1 MDLLTTFYRD
11 EGYRDFTILSD
22 SVYYE
27 PKKRGLVVSLNVDEG
42 EKYKYRNFTWE
53 GNTLYETEI
62 LDKALNLSSG
72 DAFSQSGFD
81 KAVFE
86 EVQMGMSTGLAL
98 EGYTPISCF
107 PRFDFLMRCMDA
119 LVNHLDKVQY
129 MTENIFQPKVIIRTS
144 IGAKFP
150 LDGGIQHTRDYTQ
163 MMKDNL
169 TEIDVVL
176 LDEPEEIFSAFE
188 HAYNKDGSTMIVE
201 WGDYYNEK

>member
-1 MDLLTTFYRD
+1 M
-11 EGYRDFTILSD
+11 
-22 SVYYE
+22 
-27 PKKRGLVVSLNVDEG
+27 
-42 EKYKYRNFTWE
+42 KYKDELIRSMEWLSEKDDTIFLGQSVLYSGNAIY
-53 GNTLYETEI
+53 NTLNTLPKEKMLEVP
-62 LDKALNLSSG
+62 
-72 DAFSQSGFD
+72 
-81 KAVFE
+81 VFE

-129 MTENIFQPKVIIRTS
+129 MTESVFQPKVIIRTS

-169 TEIDVVL
+169 TEINVVL
-176 LDEPEEIFSAFE
+176 LNEPEEIFPVFE
-188 HAYNKDGSTMIVE
+188 DAYKRDGSSMIIE

>member
-1 MDLLTTFYRD
+1 M
-11 EGYRDFTILSD
+11 
-22 SVYYE
+22 
-27 PKKRGLVVSLNVDEG
+27 
-42 EKYKYRNFTWE
+42 KYKDELIRSMEWLSEKDDTVFLGQSVLYSGNAIY
-53 GNTLYETEI
+53 NTLNTLPSEKMIE
-62 LDKALNLSSG
+62 LP
-72 DAFSQSGFD
+72 
-81 KAVFE
+81 VFE

-98 EGYTPISCF
+98 DGYVPISCF

-119 LVNHLDKVQY
+119 LMNHLDKVKY

-176 LDEPEEIFSAFE
+176 LNEPEEIFTAFKK
-188 HAYNKDGSTMIVE
+188 AYENVCYTMIE
-201 WGDYYNEK
+201 EQGDCYNEK